1 MSIKVTPFFPVF
13 TDIDGQPLENGKIY
27 VGLPN
32 VPTVSNQIQVYWDEA
47 LTLPAT
53 QPITTLG
60 GYPSNNGTPAAFYV
74 DQNYSL
80 VVQNKLGTQVYASAS
95 NVEAGVPRNV
105 KDFGARGDGT
115 TDDTDAIQSAINTVG
130 AAGGG
135 TILFPEGDYKIT
147 DTVFIRYNSITLK
160 GDSEGSAAIVAG
172 SDFSG
177 SGGSIPNTML
187 QVNDH
192 TASGKLFHIAV
203 KDLTLNATYFTGVD
217 PVTGEPNPNPAV
229 TCLFHANWIHYMSV
243 EGCTFYG
250 ANTGSDGIG
259 ALLTAVGPAFSE
271 EFSMLNSFTDCEFSY
286 NYHGMKF
293 GVTGQGS
300 INASQVYRCRLGGTG
315 AGVGIEI
322 RGGTYNN
329 SFVDNDIEIYATG
342 FDASDTVNYFRGN
355 LCEQNTVDF
364 TGGRGSQSVGNKFN
378 IVSSNDTGSSF
389 NEHSIARTIMLD
401 KTAPNMIVDPQFN
414 TKLYEST
421 FLGTT
426 IVPKT
431 SDDELGSNTLQF
443 LGGASVTNRARIL
456 INNKEQTLNG
466 WYTFVVRAKAD
477 VAGGGLYVRIPTPLA
492 NPTTDVR
499 FAEIKSGTSY
509 TLELLEANSAVFAG
523 PTLPA
528 NRSGRMTTDYKIY
541 FGSVYYNNQTISE
554 LELRLTAQDADGGTT
569 PTTFTVDYFGMF
581 EGQTAFMPEDD
592 RVLEKYTDV
601 SALASGGSTI
611 ITKIPFS
618 NDVFMKATSV
628 LTGAVSRSIND
639 MNLNVQN
646 GVSAPWVYH
655 YDLNTFG
662 YDSTGSSVTDDH
674 IFVNSSAELLYFSRT
689 ASLAGTDPL
698 YTKIYFYA

>member
-47 LTLPAT
+47 LTIPAT

-95 NVEAGVPRNV
+95 NVEPGVPRNV
-105 KDFGARGDGT
+105 KEFGARGDGT
-115 TDDTDAIQSAINTVG
+115 TDDTAAIQAAINTVG

-147 DTVFIRYNSITLK
+147 DTIFIRYSSITLK
-160 GDSEGSAAIVAG
+160 GDSEGSAQIVAG
-172 SDFSG
+172 SDFIG
-177 SGGSIPNTML
+177 TGGSIPDTML

-192 TASGKLFHIAV
+192 TATGKLFHIGLQ
-203 KDLTLNATYFTGVD
+203 DLTLNSIALTGS
-217 PVTGEPNPNPAV
+217 TPNSNPAV
-229 TCLFHANWIHYMSV
+229 KCLFHANWVHYMNV
-243 EGCTFYG
+243 ERCTFYG
-250 ANTGSDGIG
+250 ASTGSDGIG

-271 EFSMLNSFTDCEFSY
+271 EFSMLNSFTDCEFTY
-286 NYHGMKF
+286 NYNGIVW
-293 GVTGQGS
+293 GVAGQGDV
-300 INASQVYRCRLGGTG
+300 NAGQVYRCRLGGTATG
-315 AGVGIEI
+315 TGIGIKI
-322 RGGTYNN
+322 RNGTYGN
-329 SFVDNDIEIYATG
+329 SFVDNDIEIYGTG
-342 FDASDTVNYFRGN
+342 IDANDSVNYFRGN
-355 LCEQNTVDF
+355 LCEQNSLDF
-364 TGGRGSQSVGNKFN
+364 TGGAGSQLFGNEFN
-378 IVSSNDTGSSF
+378 IVSSNETGMF
-389 NEHSIARTIMLD
+389 VQEHGIVRNLMIE
-401 KTAPNMIVDPQFN
+401 KTATNMIVDPQFN

-421 FLGTT
+421 FLNTSV
-426 IVPKT
+426 VPKT
-431 SDDELGSNTLQF
+431 SDDEIGKYTLQF

-456 INNKEQTLNG
+456 INNKDQTLNG
-466 WYTFVVRAKAD
+466 WYTFVIRAKAD

-492 NPTTDVR
+492 NPATDVR
-499 FAEIKSGTSY
+499 FAGIKSGTSY
-509 TLELLEANSAVFAG
+509 TLELLEANSHTFVAG
-523 PTLPA
+523 Q
-528 NRSGRMTTDYKIY
+528 NRSGVMTTDYKVY
-541 FGSVYYNNQTISE
+541 FGSIYYDNQTISE
-554 LELRLTAQDADGGTT
+554 LELRLTAQDAGGGTI

-581 EGQTAFMPEDD
+581 EGLTGFIPDDD

-601 SALASGGSTI
+601 TAVASGGTEI

-618 NDVFMKATSV
+618 DDVFMKVTSV
-628 LTGAVSRSIND
+628 LTGAVDRSINE
-639 MNLNVQN
+639 MNLNLQN
-646 GVSAPWVYH
+646 GVSAPYVYH

-662 YDSTGSSVTDDH
+662 YDSAGASVTDDH
-674 IFVNSSAELLYFSRT
+674 IFVNNSAEMLYFSRT

>member
-27 VGLPN
+27 VGEPN
-32 VPTVSNQIQVYWDEA
+32 VPTVANQIQVYWDEA
-47 LTLPAT
+47 LTLPAS

-80 VVQNKLGTQVYASAS
+80 VVQNKLGTQVYAAAS
-95 NVEAGVPRNV
+95 NVEPGVPRNV
-105 KDFGARGDGT
+105 KDFGARGDGV
-115 TDDTDAIQSAINTVG
+115 TDDTVAIQTAINTVG

-135 TILFPEGDYKIT
+135 TILFPRGNYKIT
-147 DTVFIRYNSITLK
+147 DTLFIRYNSITLK

-172 SDFSG
+172 ADFSG
-177 SGGSIPNTML
+177 SGGSITNTMF

-192 TASGKLFHIAV
+192 TAADKLFHIAL
-203 KDLTLNATYFTGVD
+203 KDLTLNSVALTGG
-217 PVTGEPNPNPAV
+217 TPNSNPAV
-229 TCLFHANWIHYMSV
+229 TCLFHANWVHYMSV

-250 ANTGSDGIG
+250 ASTGSDGIG
-259 ALLTAVGPAFSE
+259 VLLTAVGPAFSE
-271 EFSMLNSFTDCEFSY
+271 EFSMLNSFTDCEFTY

-300 INASQVYRCRLGGTG
+300 INASQVYRCRLGGTATG
-315 AGVGIEI
+315 TGTGIEI

-329 SFVDNDIEIYATG
+329 SFVDNDIEIYGTAI
-342 FDASDTVNYFRGN
+342 DASDTVNYFRGN
-355 LCEQNTVDF
+355 LCEQNTTDF
-364 TGGRGSQSVGNKFN
+364 VGGVGSPSFGNKFN
-378 IVSSNDTGSSF
+378 TVSSNEEGMF
-389 NEHSIARTIMLD
+389 VNEHGIVRTLMVE
-401 KTAPNMIVDPQFN
+401 KTAPNLVVDPQFN
-414 TKLYEST
+414 TNLYEST
-421 FLGTT
+421 FLGTS

-431 SDDELGSNTLQF
+431 SADELGSNTLQF

-456 INNKEQTLNG
+456 INNKDQTLNG
-466 WYTFVVRAKAD
+466 WYTVVFRAKAS

-492 NPTTDVR
+492 DPTNDVR

-509 TLELLEANSAVFAG
+509 TLDLLEANSHVFVAG
-523 PTLPA
+523 K
-528 NRSGRMTTDYKIY
+528 NRSSIMTTDYRVY
-541 FGSVYYNNQTISE
+541 VGSVYYNNQSISE

-581 EGQTAFMPEDD
+581 EGLTAFLPADD

-611 ITKIPFS
+611 ITKIPFADS
-618 NDVFMKATSV
+618 VFMKATSV
-628 LTGAVSRSIND
+628 LTGAFTRSINE
-639 MNLNVQN
+639 MNLEVQN

-655 YDLNTFG
+655 TDLNSFG
-662 YDSTGSSVTDDH
+662 YDSAGSSVTDDH
-674 IFVNSSAELLYFSRT
+674 IFVNSSAELLYFSRS

>member
-80 VVQNKLGTQVYASAS
+80 MVQNKLGTQVYASAS

-115 TDDTDAIQSAINTVG
+115 TDDTAAIQSAINTVG
-130 AAGGG
+130 LAGGG

-147 DTVFIRYNSITLK
+147 DTIFIRYSSITLK
-160 GDSEGSAAIVAG
+160 GDSEGSAQIVAG
-172 SDFSG
+172 SDFIG
-177 SGGSIPNTML
+177 SGGSIPDTML

-192 TASGKLFHIAV
+192 TATGKLFHIGLQ
-203 KDLTLNATYFTGVD
+203 DLTLNSIALTGS
-217 PVTGEPNPNPAV
+217 TPNSNPAV
-229 TCLFHANWIHYMSV
+229 KCLFHANWVHYMNIERCV
-243 EGCTFYG
+243 FYG
-250 ANTGSDGIG
+250 ASTGSDGIG

-271 EFSMLNSFTDCEFSY
+271 EFSMLNSFTDCEFTY
-286 NYHGMKF
+286 NYNGIVW
-293 GVTGQGS
+293 GVSGQGDV
-300 INASQVYRCRLGGTG
+300 NAGQVYRCRLGGTATG
-315 AGVGIEI
+315 TGIGIKI
-322 RGGTYNN
+322 RNGTYGN
-329 SFVDNDIEIYATG
+329 SFVDNDIEIYGTG
-342 FDASDTVNYFRGN
+342 IDANDSVNYFRGN
-355 LCEQNTVDF
+355 LCEQNSLDF
-364 TGGRGSQSVGNKFN
+364 TGGAGSQLFGNELN
-378 IVSSNDTGSSF
+378 IVSSNETGMF
-389 NEHSIARTIMLD
+389 VQEHGIVRNLMVE
-401 KTAPNMIVDPQFN
+401 KTAPNLIVDPQFN

-421 FLGTT
+421 FLNTSV
-426 IVPKT
+426 VPKT
-431 SDDELGSNTLQF
+431 SDDEIGKYTLQF
-443 LGGASVTNRARIL
+443 LGGASTTNRARIL
-456 INNKEQTLNG
+456 INNKDQTLNG
-466 WYTFVVRAKAD
+466 WYTFVIRAKAD

-492 NPTTDVR
+492 NPATDVR
-499 FAEIKSGTSY
+499 FAGIKSGTNF
-509 TLELLEANSAVFAG
+509 TLELLEANSHTFVAG
-523 PTLPA
+523 Q
-528 NRSGRMTTDYKIY
+528 NRSGVLTTDYKTY
-541 FGSVYYNNQTISE
+541 FGSIYYDNQTISE
-554 LELRLTAQDADGGTT
+554 LELRLTAQDAGGGTI

-581 EGQTAFMPEDD
+581 EGLTGFIPDDD

-601 SALASGGSTI
+601 TALASGGTEI

-618 NDVFMKATSV
+618 DDVFMKVTSV
-628 LTGAVSRSIND
+628 LTGAVDRSINE

-646 GVSAPWVYH
+646 GVSAPYVYH

-662 YDSTGSSVTDDH
+662 YDSAGASVTDDH
-674 IFVNSSAELLYFSRT
+674 IFVNSSAEMLYFSRT

>member
-115 TDDTDAIQSAINTVG
+115 TDDTAAIQSAINTVG
-130 AAGGG
+130 LAGGG

-147 DTVFIRYNSITLK
+147 DTLFIRYNSITLK

-172 SDFSG
+172 ADFSG

-192 TASGKLFHIAV
+192 TATGKLFHIAM
-203 KDLTLNATYFTGVD
+203 KDLTLNATYFTGLA
-217 PVTGEPNPNPAV
+217 PSGAPNPNPAV
-229 TCLFHANWIHYMSV
+229 TCLFHANWVHYMNV
-243 EGCTFYG
+243 ESCIFYG

-259 ALLTAVGPAFSE
+259 ALLTAVGPAFAE
-271 EFSMLNSFTDCEFSY
+271 EFSMLNSFADCEFSY

-300 INASQVYRCRLGGTG
+300 INASQVYRCRFGGTATG
-315 AGVGIEI
+315 TGTGIEI
-322 RGGTYNN
+322 RGGTYAN
-329 SFVDNDIEIYATG
+329 SFVDNDIEIYDTG
-342 FDASDTVNYFRGN
+342 IDASDTVNYFRGN
-355 LCEQNTVDF
+355 LCEQNSLDF
-364 TGGRGSQSVGNKFN
+364 TGGAGSQLFGNEFN
-378 IVSSNDTGSSF
+378 IVSSDEPGMF
-389 NEHSIARTIMLD
+389 VQEHGIVRNLMIE
-401 KTAPNMIVDPQFN
+401 KTAPNLIVDPQFN
-414 TKLYEST
+414 TKLYASA
-421 FLGTT
+421 FAGIGTT
-426 IVPKT
+426 VVPKT
-431 SDDELGSNTLQF
+431 GDELGRYVLEF
-443 LGGASVTNRARIL
+443 PGGASVTNRARFL
-456 INNKEQTLNG
+456 VNNKGQNLRG

-477 VAGGGLYVRIPTPLA
+477 VAGGGLYVRLPGAPDA
-492 NPTTDVR
+492 VR
-499 FAEIKSGTSY
+499 FSVIKSGTSL
-509 TLELLEANSAVFAG
+509 TLELLEANSHAFVAG
-523 PTLPA
+523 I
-528 NRSGRMTTDYKIY
+528 NRSGVMTTDYKTY
-541 FGSVYYNNQTISE
+541 YGSVYYNDFAYTEN
-554 LELRLTAQDADGGTT
+554 ELRLSAQDAGGGTIAT
-569 PTTFTVDYFGMF
+569 NFTVDFFAMF
-581 EGQTAFMPEDD
+581 EGRTGFLPEDD
-592 RVLEKYTDV
+592 RVYERYTDV
-601 SALASGGSTI
+601 TGVASGSGVD
-611 ITKIPFS
+611 ITQLPFP
-618 NDVFMKATSV
+618 DEVRFKATSI
-628 LTGAVSRSIND
+628 LTGSVDRSINEA
-639 MNLNVQN
+639 NLVVQN
-646 GVSAPWVYH
+646 GSSASWPYH
-655 YDLNTFG
+655 YDLNSFG
-662 YDSTGSSVTDDH
+662 YDGAGSSVTDDH
-674 IFVNSSAELLYFSRT
+674 IFLGTSSRLEYFSRT

>member
-115 TDDTDAIQSAINTVG
+115 TDDTAAIQAAINTVG
-130 AAGGG
+130 LAGGG
-135 TILFPEGDYKIT
+135 TILFPEGHYKIT
-147 DTVFIRYNSITLK
+147 DTIFIRYNSVTLR
-160 GDSEGSAAIVAG
+160 GDAEGSSQIVAG

-192 TASGKLFHIAV
+192 TATGKLFHIGL
-203 KDLTLNATYFTGVD
+203 KNITLNATYFTGVA
-217 PVTGEPNPNPAV
+217 PSGAPNPNPAV
-229 TCLFHANWIHYMSV
+229 TCLFHANWVHYMNV
-243 EGCTFYG
+243 ENCIFYG

-259 ALLTAVGPAFSE
+259 ALLTAVGPAFVE
-271 EFSMLNSFTDCEFSY
+271 EFSMLNSFADCEFSY

-300 INASQVYRCRLGGTG
+300 INASQVYRCRFGGTAVG
-315 AGVGIEI
+315 TGTGIEI
-322 RGGTYNN
+322 RGGTYAN
-329 SFVDNDIEIYATG
+329 SFVDNDIEIYGTG
-342 FDASDTVNYFRGN
+342 IDASDTVNYFRGN
-355 LCEQNTVDF
+355 LCEQNSLDF
-364 TGGRGSQSVGNKFN
+364 TGGLGSQLFGNEFN
-378 IVSSNDTGSSF
+378 IVSSDEPGMF
-389 NEHSIARTIMLD
+389 VQEHGIVRNLMIE
-401 KTAPNMIVDPQFN
+401 KTAPNLIVDPQFN

-421 FLGTT
+421 FLGTSV
-426 IVPKT
+426 VPKT
-431 SDDELGSNTLQF
+431 GDDEIGKYTLQF
-443 LGGASVTNRARIL
+443 LGGASVTNRPRIL
-456 INNKEQTLNG
+456 INNKDQTLNG
-466 WYTFVVRAKAD
+466 WYTFVLRAKAD

-492 NPTTDVR
+492 NPSTDVR
-499 FAEIKSGTSY
+499 FAGIKSGTSY
-509 TLELLEANSAVFAG
+509 TLELLEANSHAFVAG
-523 PTLPA
+523 Q
-528 NRSGRMTTDYKIY
+528 NRSGVMTTDYKIY
-541 FGSVYYNNQTISE
+541 YGSIYYENQAISE
-554 LELRLTAQDADGGTT
+554 LELRLTAQDAGGGTI

-581 EGQTAFMPEDD
+581 EGLTGFVPEDD

-601 SALASGGSTI
+601 TGVASGGLTS

-618 NDVFMKATSV
+618 DDVFMKVTSV
-628 LTGAVSRSIND
+628 LTGAVSRSINE

-646 GVSAPWVYH
+646 GTPAPYPYH
-655 YDLNTFG
+655 YNLNTFG
-662 YDSTGSSVTDDH
+662 YDGAGSSVTDDH
-674 IFVNSSAELLYFSRT
+674 IYVNSAAEMLYVSRT